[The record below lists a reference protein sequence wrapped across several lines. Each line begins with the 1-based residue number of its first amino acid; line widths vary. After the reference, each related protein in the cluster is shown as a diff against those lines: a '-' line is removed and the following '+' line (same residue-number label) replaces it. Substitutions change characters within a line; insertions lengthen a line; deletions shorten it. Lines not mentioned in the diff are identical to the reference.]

1 MVKWSRV
8 NHSTIRPLDHFCV
21 PGDLMVGATKRAFSF
36 ISDVWHEF
44 TEDRG
49 LLFAAAISF
58 YGLISLIPLLLVAI
72 AVLGYITGSS
82 ETARQEVITL
92 ARNLIPVGTEDL
104 GQNLKA
110 LSEQSGLL
118 GGLGLL
124 GLLWIGSQVF
134 VTLQQVMNIALG
146 SQRHISFLR
155 GRLVALAM
163 VVVTGILIAISIGV
177 TSVLTALSH
186 FHPPWGYAFDSDAI
200 LGLLGTVV
208 TIFTSTLAFVL
219 AYKFLPTKSIGT
231 MGPVWGGVTAGLLF
245 EAAKYA
251 FSWYV
256 TNVVNYSRIYGSIG
270 GAVILVLW
278 IYYVS
283 VIAVLGAE
291 IASVHARRVGAVNGQ
306 DG

>member
-1 MVKWSRV
+1 MADEAWFPIS
-8 NHSTIRPLDHFCV
+8 HQPSTISYSE
-21 PGDLMVGATKRAFSF
+21 GLMVGAAKRAFSF
-36 ISDVWHEF
+36 LREVWLEF
-44 TEDRG
+44 YEDRG

-72 AVLGYITGSS
+72 AALGYIMGSS
-82 ETARQEVITL
+82 DMARQEVISFL
-92 ARNLIPVGTEDL
+92 RQFIPAGIEEL
-104 GQNLKA
+104 EANLKA
-110 LSEQSGLL
+110 LIRQSGFL

-146 SQRHISFLR
+146 SDKHISFLR

-163 VVVTGILIAISIGV
+163 VVVTGILFAISIGV

-186 FHPPWGYAFDSDAI
+186 FDNLWGYAFDLESA
-200 LGLLGTVV
+200 LKFLGTLI
-208 TIFTSTLAFVL
+208 TILTSILAFIFI
-219 AYKFLPTKSIGT
+219 YKFLPTKSIGT
-231 MGPVWGGVTAGLLF
+231 MGPVIGGLAAGLLF
-245 EAAKYA
+245 EVAKYA

-256 TNVVNYSRIYGSIG
+256 THLANFNRIYGSLG
-270 GAVILVLW
+270 GVVILVLW

-291 IASVHARRVGAVNGQ
+291 IASVYARRVGAVNGQ
-306 DG
+306 NR

>member
-1 MVKWSRV
+1 
-8 NHSTIRPLDHFCV
+8 
-21 PGDLMVGATKRAFSF
+21 MVGAAKRAFSF
-36 ISDVWHEF
+36 IREVWHEF
-44 TEDRG
+44 VEDRG

-58 YGLISLIPLLLVAI
+58 YGLISLIPLLLLAI

-82 ETARQEVITL
+82 ETARQEVISL
-92 ARNLIPVGTEDL
+92 ARQFIPVGIEEL
-104 GQNLKA
+104 ERNLQA
-110 LSEQSGLL
+110 LSRESGLL

-146 SQRHISFLR
+146 SAKHISFLR
-155 GRLVALAM
+155 GRLVALAIM
-163 VVVTGILIAISIGV
+163 VVTGALIAISIGV

-186 FHPPWGYAFDSDAI
+186 FETVGGYTFN
-200 LGLLGTVV
+200 LEPLLRLLGTFA
-208 TIFTSTLAFVL
+208 TIVASILAFML
-219 AYKFLPTKSIGT
+219 AYKFLPTKNIGT
-231 MGPVWGGVTAGLLF
+231 AGPVWGGLTAGLLF

-256 TNVVNYSRIYGSIG
+256 RNLVNFNRIYGSLG
-270 GAVILVLW
+270 GVVILVLW

-291 IASVHARRVGAVNGQ
+291 IASAHARRVGAVNGQ
-306 DG
+306 SK